1 MSYPNDG
8 RNHDQNSYGQD
19 SYGQDSYNKDSYNQN
34 TYSQDAHTRSLNYQQ
49 GNANY
54 QQGYDQSYG
63 QGYSDQNYSGQNYSG
78 QNYSGQNYSGSAEF
92 SGTQQDQSGL
102 IAGRFETKKVIS
114 NLVLLAVLGAVVT
127 FAVVFLVDILV
138 AQFTEVTAGGVP
150 TAVLTA
156 VVAGLIGIGAALLYI
171 PVSGTGNEHLFGIA
185 VIALAVV
192 ATVLW
197 VLLGGLLDGEWG
209 TLVTLAGIICTATI
223 AYATPSRI
231 ESASVY

>member
-78 QNYSGQNYSGSAEF
+78 QNYSGSAEF

-127 FAVVFLVDILV
+127 FVVVFLVDILV
-138 AQFTEVTAGGVP
+138 AQFTEVTAGGVS